1 MAKPIVAPVL
11 GSSRF
16 EHFAVPQRWHALH
29 SVLRPIDVCRA
40 KSLATILTTIT
51 DANTKKAVLLQAQA
65 LLHHVSPA
73 SLSGRTLL
81 SQVAREV
88 FPASML
94 SGVFT
99 LWGEQVAQTTLISS
113 MESALRDRLNALAPQ
128 HENFLSPMVTLLLE
142 SIVKS
147 LMLRQVHLL
156 APIEQGDHGVRSV
169 LAAADV
175 VALKRFEQRL
185 LGAWRRLLMLPK
197 TVLIEPE
204 VTHCAITLYARCYHA
219 CQSSLQLAD
228 EDRADDLHQGL
239 CSLLQRQCVAWQLN
253 GVINEDR
260 CRTLAREIDVLLEP
274 PEPEVTLS
282 V

>member
-1 MAKPIVAPVL
+1 MAQPIVVSVL

-51 DANTKKAVLLQAQA
+51 DADTKQDVLLKAQA

-99 LWGEQVAQTTLISS
+99 LWGGQVAQTTLISS
-113 MESALRDRLNALAPQ
+113 MELALRSRL
-128 HENFLSPMVTLLLE
+128 HELEQQGDFLWPMVTLLLE

-156 APIEQGDHGVRSV
+156 AQIEQSDHGVRSA

-197 TVLIEPE
+197 TVLLEPE
-204 VTHCAITLYARCYHA
+204 VTHCAITLYARCYRA

-228 EDRADDLHQGL
+228 EGRADDLHQGL

-253 GVINEDR
+253 GVINEDQ
-260 CRTLAREIDVLLEP
+260 CPQLAHEIEVLLEQ
-274 PEPEVTLS
+274 PEPEDTLS